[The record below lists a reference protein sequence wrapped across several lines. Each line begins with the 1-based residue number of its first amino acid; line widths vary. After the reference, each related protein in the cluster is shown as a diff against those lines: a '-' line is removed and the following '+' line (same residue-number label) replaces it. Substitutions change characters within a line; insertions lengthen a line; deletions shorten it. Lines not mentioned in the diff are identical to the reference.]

1 VARHA
6 ARSWRLP
13 GQDADDVRQ
22 ECDIGLWAA
31 ARAWRP
37 GQAPFPAFARLVIA
51 RRLAGRLKHAT
62 GPTQQA
68 LTQAYRDLEPHT
80 GARGT
85 EQEVE
90 IRDTVRR
97 LTLAVHRLN
106 ERERAAVA
114 RILDGAPL
122 QGKADDNARHRARAK
137 LRAAVDP

>member
-1 VARHA
+1 VAQQA
-6 ARSWRLP
+6 ARRWHLP

-31 ARAWRP
+31 AIAWRP
-37 GQAPFPAFARLVIA
+37 GSAPFPAFAHLVIR
-51 RRLAGRLKHAT
+51 RRLSARLKHAT
-62 GPTQQA
+62 GPAQQA
-68 LTQAYRDLEPHT
+68 LTQAYRDLEAST
-80 GARGT
+80 GARST
-85 EQEVE
+85 EQEAE